1 MQAET
6 QKDKN
11 YSYGL
16 VRVAAVVPKL
26 KVGDIHFNTQEI
38 VKTTTE
44 AAKGGAS
51 FIVFPELALT
61 GYTLGDLFHQEIIWK
76 EVPPALAVL
85 ADKLKNNPALILV
98 GAPLVID
105 GRHFNTEIAFY
116 KGKILAVIPKTYLPG
131 YKEFY
136 EERWFSAAEDL
147 SVNNC
152 NLNRETV
159 PVGTDILL
167 KTEDGKVTFAAEIC
181 EDLWGPIP
189 PSSFHAIAGANII
202 ANLSAS
208 NQLVGKSAYRRELVS
223 NQSAR
228 TISGYVYTSSGPY
241 ESTTDLVFSG
251 HALIADNGHLIAESE
266 PLSHENQIVFGD
278 IDIDHC
284 EVDRIRT
291 TSFVDSAK
299 NLDIAYRT
307 VLLPNFE
314 AGQNKGNKKDQ
325 EQEIL
330 RPLAQN
336 PFLPSADSDRQR
348 VAKEVFGIQVAG
360 LTTRLAHTGI
370 THAVIGLSGGLDST
384 LALLVTI
391 EAFKKLGLSLKNIH
405 ALTMPGFG
413 TTKTTKSNA
422 HKLAKAYGLSLEEVD
437 ITKGSKQQ
445 FEDIGHNG
453 KTEDVTFENVQARY
467 RTMILM
473 NKANQVRAL
482 VIGTGDLSEIALG
495 WATFNGDHISHYNVN
510 CSVPKTLVRHVIACA
525 IETTD
530 DRAATVLKDILD
542 TPVSPELKSH
552 KAGKITQKTEDI
564 IGPYE
569 LHDFFLYHFVRW
581 GSEPKKILYL
591 ASYAYKNKYSP
602 NEIKRWLTVFIKRFF
617 SNQWKRS
624 VMSDGP
630 KVGSVALSPRGD
642 WRMPSDAAVELWLK
656 ELNQNK

>member
-105 GRHFNTEIAFY
+105 GRHFNTAIAFY